1 MREDHK
7 LQFYQKRI
15 KLLEKEVKEL
25 KAENSVMSVKNGALV
40 DELAEKN
47 EQMEAMRLTCAKTER
62 QLADE
67 IYHAEEIKRAYEQA
81 LAEITAIK
89 IGYMREMD
97 TLLNNLRNHQ

>member
-1 MREDHK
+1 MRGEHK

-15 KLLEKEVKEL
+15 ELLEKEVEEL
-25 KAENSVMSVKNGALV
+25 KAENSVLSVKNGTLV

-47 EQMEAMRLTCAKTER
+47 KQMEAMRLACTKTEQ

-67 IYHAEEIKRAYEQA
+67 IYHAEETKRACEQA

-89 IGYMREMD
+89 IDYMREMD
-97 TLLNNLRNHQ
+97 TLINNIRNH